1 MKLIVGLGNAD
12 ARYAGTRHNVGMEI
26 VREVARRHHAGF
38 SHSVSRS
45 GEADAVA
52 VYADWKTP
60 EGVVRLLC
68 PCTMMNASGDALHAA
83 GRWRIAPAATLIVC
97 DEANLPVGR
106 LRLRAGGRD
115 GGHHGL
121 ASCLEALGTPEVPR
135 LRIGVGRDPLP
146 KDLTDFVLSPFEPD
160 EQPVVR
166 QTIQRAVEACEI
178 WATEG
183 LPVAMNRV
191 NPPTQPKKR

>member
-1 MKLIVGLGNAD
+1 M
-12 ARYAGTRHNVGMEI
+12 
-26 VREVARRHHAGF
+26 
-38 SHSVSRS
+38 
-45 GEADAVA
+45 
-52 VYADWKTP
+52 
-60 EGVVRLLC
+60 
-68 PCTMMNASGDALHAA
+68 
-83 GRWRIAPAATLIVC
+83 
-97 DEANLPVGR
+97 
-106 LRLRAGGRD
+106 
-115 GGHHGL
+115 
-121 ASCLEALGTPEVPR
+121 ASCLEALGTPEAPR

-191 NPPTQPKKR
+191 NAPQQGGER